1 MSSPISATEYGKY
14 IDLQAYDAASPE
26 NSGSIYLSGAAGAEI
41 VHLNVGMQTPGKVE
55 AGSSFIIGAADLDE
69 TDLEKLDGITNGTV
83 AANKAVVVD
92 ANKDADGFRHL
103 IATGDV
109 EAGTAFVIGAA
120 EMSEADLEKLDDI
133 TNGAAA
139 ANKALVLDANK
150 DASGLRDLSGRTFSG
165 SGDATFAGAAAFG
178 GAGSFG
184 GSVTAGSSFIIGS
197 ADLNETDLEKL
208 DGITDGTVAANKA
221 VVVDANLD
229 ASGFRHVTATGA
241 VTAGTSFV
249 IGSADLDETDLEK
262 LDGITDGTAAANKA
276 LVLDASLDAS
286 GINSLSTSMFTASY
300 ARIGTLDVTTINSV
314 TETATTLEVADK
326 KVVSALSASSAAAD
340 GGGFQI
346 GGGSGDDGHA
356 SVTWSDADSALEV
369 AVGST
374 GVAMF
379 MADGVEI
386 STDLLPESD
395 DARDLGAVGQEW
407 KDLHLDG
414 VAYVDE
420 LRADLLGAALDANSQ
435 AITNINV
442 DSGVIDGTV
451 IGGSSAAAA
460 TFTTV
465 SGSGAATFA
474 SLTSDSVDLNGG
486 AIDGTV
492 IGANS
497 AAAGD
502 FTALAATSLD
512 LQGGDLSDA
521 GDVNV
526 DSISAA
532 ATDFDLLLSDNSA
545 TALEIKEGTNA
556 YMTFDTTNAAELM
569 TMHKE
574 VQMVDVVMMAD
585 DKQIY
590 FGDDDDASIEFV
602 SAAGQLKLVGAAS
615 GIHMA
620 SATAFGADGA
630 GVNVVMYGASAN
642 ESMQYSAAD
651 HRLKFQDAAGS
662 VWMQLG
668 GDADSEYAIDVAE
681 GSNQKNKIRAAA
693 FVTYSDERLKTD
705 VTAIE
710 NGLETVNSLKAVN
723 FTWKK
728 DGSRDFGFMA
738 QELKQVVPQAVH
750 GSEEGLFGVDYGRLS
765 AILVSAIQEQSAQ
778 IASLKKQLEN
788 K

>member
-14 IDLQAYDAASPE
+14 IDLQSYTDAAPE

-55 AGSSFIIGAADLDE
+55 AGSSFVIGAADLDE

-92 ANKDADGFRHL
+92 ANLDADGFRHL

-109 EAGTAFVIGAA
+109 EAGSAFVIGSA
-120 EMSEADLEKLDDI
+120 EMSEEDLEKLDDI

-165 SGDATFAGAAAFG
+165 SGDATFAGAAAFD

-197 ADLNETDLEKL
+197 ADLDETDLEKL
-208 DGITDGTVAANKA
+208 DDVTNGTVAASKA
-221 VVVDANLD
+221 VVADANLD
-229 ASGFRHVTATGA
+229 VSGFRNVTATGA
-241 VTAGTSFV
+241 VEAGTSFV

-286 GINSLSTSMFTASY
+286 GINSLSTSQFTASY
-300 ARIGTLDVTTINSV
+300 AKIGTLDVTTINSV
-314 TETATTLEVADK
+314 TETATTLEVSDK
-326 KVVSALSASSAAAD
+326 KIVSALSASSAAAD

-346 GGGSGDDGHA
+346 GGGANDDGHA
-356 SVTWSDADSALEV
+356 SVVWSDADSALEV
-369 AVGST
+369 AIGSAAAAT
-374 GVAMF
+374 F

-386 STDLLPESD
+386 HTDLLPESD
-395 DARDLGAVGQEW
+395 DARDLGAAGQEW
-407 KDLHLDG
+407 KDLYLDG

-420 LRADLLGAALDANSQ
+420 LRADTLGAALDANSQ

-442 DSGVIDGTV
+442 DS
-451 IGGSSAAAA
+451 
-460 TFTTV
+460 
-465 SGSGAATFA
+465 
-474 SLTSDSVDLNGG
+474 G

-526 DSISAA
+526 DSLSAA

-545 TALEIKEGTNA
+545 TALEIKEGANA
-556 YMTFDTTNAAELM
+556 YMTFDTTDSAELM

-574 VQMVDVVMMAD
+574 VQMLDVVLMAD

-590 FGDDDDASIEFV
+590 FGDDDDASIEFA
-602 SAAGQLKLVGAAS
+602 SAAGQLKIAGAAS
-615 GIHMA
+615 GIHMDG
-620 SATAFGADGA
+620 ATAFGADGS
-630 GVNVVMYGASAN
+630 GVNVVMYGATAN
-642 ESMQYSAAD
+642 ESMMWSAD
-651 HRLKFQDAAGS
+651 ENRLKFQDSNGDY
-662 VWMQLG
+662 WLQLG
-668 GDADSEYAIDVAE
+668 GDADSEFAIDVAE

-705 VTAIE
+705 VAVID
-710 NGLETVNSLKAVN
+710 NGLETINSLRAVN

-778 IASLKKQLEN
+778 IASLQKKLEN